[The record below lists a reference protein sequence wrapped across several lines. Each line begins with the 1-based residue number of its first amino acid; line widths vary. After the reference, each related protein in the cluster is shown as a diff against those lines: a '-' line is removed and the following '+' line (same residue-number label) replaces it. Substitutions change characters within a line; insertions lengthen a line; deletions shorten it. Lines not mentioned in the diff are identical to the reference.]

1 MSLGFY
7 IRKFSQDRGRGLVYY
22 LLSTIPTSVALSYF
36 EGSPRIYAQGG
47 GQIFLGATFF
57 DLESGGEQLFFDGLS
72 GRTGIFL
79 RHAFFFF

>member
-36 EGSPRIYAQGG
+36 EGSPRIYVQGG
-47 GQIFLGATFF
+47 GRYF
-57 DLESGGEQLFFDGLS
+57 
-72 GRTGIFL
+72 
-79 RHAFFFF
+79 

>member
-36 EGSPRIYAQGG
+36 EGSPRIYVQGG
-47 GQIFLGATFF
+47 ADIFRGH
-57 DLESGGEQLFFDGLS
+57 LF
-72 GRTGIFL
+72 RP
-79 RHAFFFF
+79 